1 MVTEIVYTRN
11 TGVETWITSDGR
23 AYLVQ
28 LSGAIPMDGSSSDLA
43 ANEGDERQVTAKD
56 TYVICADNTHFSPKE
71 FTVTQPLTD
80 ESSTNLSL
88 RWSGICIHNVELPRW
103 VQKRRAVDPSDV
115 GGNDKFV
122 YEDPR
127 RGVKIAI
134 NPRFSLIAT
143 GTHG

>member
-1 MVTEIVYTRN
+1 MFLKIFPVPQT
-11 TGVETWITSDGR
+11 
-23 AYLVQ
+23 
-28 LSGAIPMDGSSSDLA
+28 P
-43 ANEGDERQVTAKD
+43 
-56 TYVICADNTHFSPKE
+56 
-71 FTVTQPLTD
+71 TD
-80 ESSTNLSL
+80 ESSKNPSL

-115 GGNDKFV
+115 VGNDQFG

-127 RGVKIAI
+127 KSVKIAM